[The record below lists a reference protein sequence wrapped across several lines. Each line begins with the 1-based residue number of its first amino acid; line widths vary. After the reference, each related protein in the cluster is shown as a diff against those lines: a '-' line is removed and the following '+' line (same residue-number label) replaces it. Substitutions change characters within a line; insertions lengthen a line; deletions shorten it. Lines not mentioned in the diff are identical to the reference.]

1 VEKGKGRR
9 GSLACIPSILQKRDK
24 FLRMI
29 REFFHEK
36 DFLEVDPPLLVP
48 SAGMEPHL
56 DPFIARGMETGQT
69 YFLPTSP
76 EFYLKKLLAAGV
88 ERVFALAPSFRDEQP
103 SKSHS
108 PQFLMLEWYRA
119 GKAPEDIVEDCEEF
133 FAALVDGFDISPLKT
148 AEGKQLFLNKG
159 IDRIELDLLFK
170 KSTGKSLKELD
181 SPEKWR
187 KLAKKNGAEVNEKWS
202 ENDCFSFLLIEK
214 IEKELGLFDRP
225 VAVFGYPPFQSAL
238 AEVRKDGL
246 IDRFEIFMGG
256 VEIANAYNE
265 LSGKQKNIDRYLQ
278 FQGERMMLGKEPHPA
293 DEAFFEAADLIP
305 PSAGIALGADRLLSL
320 LLGCEIKDCQNG

>member
-1 VEKGKGRR
+1 M
-9 GSLACIPSILQKRDK
+9 GSDNLDELKNKIDLLYKRDD
-24 FLRMI
+24 FLKTVRT
-29 REFFHEK
+29 FFHER
-36 DFLEVDPPLLVP
+36 DFLEVDSPLLVP

-56 DPFIARGMETGQT
+56 DPFVARGMETGQT

-88 ERVFALAPSFRDEQP
+88 ERVFSLAPSFRDELP

-108 PQFLMLEWYRA
+108 PQFLMLEWYRT
-119 GKAPEDIVEDCEEF
+119 GREPEDIVEDCEEL
-133 FAALVDGFDISPLKT
+133 FAALVDSFGISLLKT
-148 AEGKQLFLNKG
+148 AEGKHLSLNKG
-159 IDRIELDLLFK
+159 VERIELDLLFK

-187 KLAKKNGAEVNEKWS
+187 ELAKKNGAEVNEKWS

-214 IEKELGLFDRP
+214 IEKTLAKYDRP
-225 VAVFGYPPFQSAL
+225 AAVFGYPPFQSAL
-238 AEVRKDGL
+238 AEVREDGL
-246 IDRFEIFMGG
+246 IDRFEVFIGG

-265 LSGKQKNIDRYLQ
+265 LTGKQKNIDRYLH

-293 DEAFFEAADLIP
+293 DEAFFEASDLMP

-320 LLGCEIKDCQNG
+320 LLVCEIKDCQNG